1 MIAVFSSVTT
11 ARLEKQR
18 VNEKLQN
25 RAPPREKAGVLK
37 MTQVQK
43 MFFVSR
49 DIRALVGRGNV
60 LS

>member
-1 MIAVFSSVTT
+1 MIAVFISVTK

-25 RAPPREKAGVLK
+25 RAPPREKVGVLK